1 MNVPS
6 KRTSR
11 MISMLLVLTML
22 MGLLTVSVSAQPA
35 AQGSKVEDA
44 ILYTINADNELEYNV
59 VYSSAM
65 TEATHVSGE
74 GISSIDELKTALG
87 TPDDLGDAIT
97 ANLTITDGSVTE
109 IVVQSIAERPIIG
122 ISWKKDSI
130 GSDYSGFAEAFERN
144 GAISVFL
151 PQVKTEEEAADVL
164 SSIDGIFFTGGED
177 WNPDLYHE
185 IQTPHG
191 SSGWNDARDT
201 SDIYLMR
208 KAVELDVPL
217 LAVCRGEQGFNV
229 ALGGK
234 LIQDVPYYLGQ
245 QVLKGEI
252 SPARV
257 TGVLSGP
264 SESEMAQLEAA
275 CEKFGLEEI
284 PEILAESVQ
293 DTGYTKYDENGEKLG
308 STYDKGTGT
317 YTEFGEDCKA
327 GHLRVQIDG
336 LVHSGGKGYHKL
348 DAGTDGDGI
357 GIATDSKWLYD
368 IIGSDEIELVATAHH
383 QSIDPE
389 NLADGLTV
397 VAKSSDGIIEAVE
410 YQEATF
416 ALALQ
421 WHPERDAL
429 EDTRDID
436 VDQDLSNAPL
446 RALVEYARLKIE
458 EEEEEI
464 PGGGDEGDD
473 EPFQPAVTYEFT
485 VTDEERAAI
494 HEAVDNLAGYVG
506 DMVVGDETYNPYT
519 LVGALAEGSSYDSI
533 SYGATASGDAPTEY
547 PFYVPNTEANKNE
560 HDRKVA
566 KLAWVKELGEALGLE
581 VVQRQEDKYVY
592 VEIGDPDAPE
602 MVMALSHLDSPTG
615 SISDAQLKRWRDP
628 TGKLG
633 AEGGDPAAYH
643 TPYVKDGWA
652 VRRWRPGRQRSHPGY
667 PLCG

>member
-1 MNVPS
+1 MGSRPILQALLRHPDAQHIKKGGQKMNVPS

-130 GSDYSGFAEAFERN
+130 GSDYRGFAEAFERN
-144 GAISVFL
+144 GATSVFL

-245 QVLKGEI
+245 QVLKGKI

-264 SESEMAQLEAA
+264 SESEMAQLETV
-275 CEKFGLEEI
+275 CEEFGLEEI

-293 DTGYTKYDENGEKLG
+293 DTGYTKYDEDGEKLG

-368 IIGSDEIELVATAHH
+368 IIGSDEIELIATAHH

-389 NLADGLTV
+389 NLAEGLTV

-436 VDQDLSNAPL
+436 VQRPS
-446 RALVEYARLKIE
+446 
-458 EEEEEI
+458 
-464 PGGGDEGDD
+464 
-473 EPFQPAVTYEFT
+473 
-485 VTDEERAAI
+485 
-494 HEAVDNLAGYVG
+494 AG
-506 DMVVGDETYNPYT
+506 
-519 LVGALAEGSSYDSI
+519 
-533 SYGATASGDAPTEY
+533 SG
-547 PFYVPNTEANKNE
+547 
-560 HDRKVA
+560 
-566 KLAWVKELGEALGLE
+566 
-581 VVQRQEDKYVY
+581 
-592 VEIGDPDAPE
+592 
-602 MVMALSHLDSPTG
+602 
-615 SISDAQLKRWRDP
+615 
-628 TGKLG
+628 
-633 AEGGDPAAYH
+633 
-643 TPYVKDGWA
+643 
-652 VRRWRPGRQRSHPGY
+652 
-667 PLCG
+667 

>member
-6 KRTSR
+6 KRASR
-11 MISMLLVLTML
+11 MISMLLVLAML

-234 LIQDVPYYLGQ
+234 LIQDVP
-245 QVLKGEI
+245 
-252 SPARV
+252 
-257 TGVLSGP
+257 
-264 SESEMAQLEAA
+264 
-275 CEKFGLEEI
+275 
-284 PEILAESVQ
+284 
-293 DTGYTKYDENGEKLG
+293 
-308 STYDKGTGT
+308 
-317 YTEFGEDCKA
+317 
-327 GHLRVQIDG
+327 
-336 LVHSGGKGYHKL
+336 
-348 DAGTDGDGI
+348 
-357 GIATDSKWLYD
+357 
-368 IIGSDEIELVATAHH
+368 
-383 QSIDPE
+383 
-389 NLADGLTV
+389 
-397 VAKSSDGIIEAVE
+397 
-410 YQEATF
+410 
-416 ALALQ
+416 
-421 WHPERDAL
+421 
-429 EDTRDID
+429 
-436 VDQDLSNAPL
+436 
-446 RALVEYARLKIE
+446 
-458 EEEEEI
+458 
-464 PGGGDEGDD
+464 
-473 EPFQPAVTYEFT
+473 
-485 VTDEERAAI
+485 
-494 HEAVDNLAGYVG
+494 
-506 DMVVGDETYNPYT
+506 
-519 LVGALAEGSSYDSI
+519 
-533 SYGATASGDAPTEY
+533 
-547 PFYVPNTEANKNE
+547 
-560 HDRKVA
+560 
-566 KLAWVKELGEALGLE
+566 
-581 VVQRQEDKYVY
+581 
-592 VEIGDPDAPE
+592 
-602 MVMALSHLDSPTG
+602 
-615 SISDAQLKRWRDP
+615 
-628 TGKLG
+628 
-633 AEGGDPAAYH
+633 
-643 TPYVKDGWA
+643 
-652 VRRWRPGRQRSHPGY
+652 
-667 PLCG
+667 